1 MPARSLIDVE
11 WCFRMKLMMKYMHI
25 VIVDLSAPMKMF
37 DVFSNFQFIQE
48 PLQLKGFKVIYLPSQ
63 QNVIFS
69 SNNSLCS
76 VLRRSGI
83 NKTMLTE
90 WFDCNKK
97 YAHARE
103 LY

>member
-1 MPARSLIDVE
+1 
-11 WCFRMKLMMKYMHI
+11 MKLMMKYMHI

-90 WFDCNKK
+90 
-97 YAHARE
+97 
-103 LY
+103 